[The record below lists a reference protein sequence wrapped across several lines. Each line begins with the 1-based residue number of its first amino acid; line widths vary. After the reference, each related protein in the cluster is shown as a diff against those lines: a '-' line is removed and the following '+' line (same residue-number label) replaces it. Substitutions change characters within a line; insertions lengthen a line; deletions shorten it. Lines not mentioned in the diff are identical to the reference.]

1 MRPGSHRG
9 DLSDRRTCLSGS
21 SQFIVRNARDIVEL
35 AILKW
40 ASGCTPPFTVADA
53 LKKVDQALKQ
63 DQGDMAIWLATG
75 HSCDDR
81 GSAARFADKHCI
93 SRESDNEDSV
103 ACVFVT

>member
-1 MRPGSHRG
+1 MRPGSHGG
-9 DLSDRRTCLSGS
+9 DLSVVELACRGS
-21 SQFIVRNARDIVEL
+21 PEFIVRKARDIVEL

-40 ASGCTPPFTVADA
+40 ASGCTPPFAEADA
-53 LKKVDQALKQ
+53 LKKVDQAFKQ